1 MSMSQ
6 LVKPSTSLA
15 KGAIPGFLAEA
26 NSVDEWAPKLQGT
39 PVLWPEDSAH
49 VSGATVKHR
58 NTHWV
63 AGPKHEKTYTKG
75 KNFSQMCEKN
85 PQKFK
90 ALKRAYAREQEESLR
105 LNESVARERR
115 RRYKH
120 LPSSSI
126 SSMRSSGASLSDNS
140 KGQTDRRL
148 KYWSNFT
155 LVHAEEQNAAQ
166 ARDKLEKEKA
176 DRLLRYKLKWKEL
189 KTLNKI
195 LRATRQPNNEDIDA
209 FEELLSKTSTEN
221 PDPCCLSR
229 DQFCKIVLGAHGN
242 SPLASLQ
249 LCNRLFSSFDQRRRD
264 KLDYREL
271 VGTLRLLRKPGQP
284 AGAKLRDVVHCFDI
298 QKQHVLSLDEA
309 KAIMLMCV
317 SCDEDMELVMQEF
330 IFAFELHIKQSK
342 SSSEPLLMDHKE
354 FFDILDYNDELMAAF
369 DSQLH
374 AVIEGIG

>member
-6 LVKPSTSLA
+6 LDRPSTTLA
-15 KGAIPGFLAEA
+15 KGAIPGFLGEA

-49 VSGATVKHR
+49 VSGASIKHR

-75 KNFSQMCEKN
+75 KTFEKTCEKN

-90 ALKRAYAREQEESLR
+90 HLKRAYAREQEESMR

-115 RRYKH
+115 RRYKQMATG
-120 LPSSSI
+120 SI
-126 SSMRSSGASLSDNS
+126 SSMRSSGASLTDNS

-155 LVHAEEQNAAQ
+155 LVHAEETNATQ
-166 ARDKLEKEKA
+166 AREKLEKEKS
-176 DRLLRYKLKWKEL
+176 DRLLRYRLKWKEL
-189 KTLNKI
+189 KTINKI

-229 DQFCKIVLGAHGN
+229 DQFCKIVLGAHGS

-249 LCNRLFSSFDQRRRD
+249 LCNRLFSSFDPRRRD
-264 KLDYREL
+264 KLDYREI

-284 AGAKLRDVVHCFDI
+284 AGAKLRDVVQGFDI
-298 QKQHVLSLDEA
+298 QKQRVLSLDEA
-309 KAIMLMCV
+309 KTIMLMGV
-317 SCDEDMELVMQEF
+317 SSDEDMELIMQEF

-342 SSSEPLLMDHKE
+342 QSAEPLLMDHKE
-354 FFDILDYNDELMAAF
+354 FLDILDYNDELMAAF
-369 DSQLH
+369 DSQLQ
-374 AVIEGIG
+374 AITDGL